1 MITTL
6 EFNWRDDM
14 ASVNIGDINRRLDR
28 LKDELYLDTIAGRA
42 KTRRVQRGQVY
53 RCKFSVGVGS
63 EENKERP
70 CVILQYDGA
79 NKTSGNTI
87 VAPITHTAST
97 LDVVVPIADKQD
109 AYGTV
114 ILDGYVLLGN
124 ITCVSKARL
133 GDYITDLLPNEM
145 KKIDNA
151 IAISVD
157 LKHYYKTQENIIKDK
172 DDYIKKLKAKI
183 EKLLDV
189 INDNSDELKKLEML
203 MKEYGVQNIR
213 ELENLIKKD

>member
-1 MITTL
+1 MVTVG
-6 EFNWRDDM
+6 M
-14 ASVNIGDINRRLDR
+14 GDINRRLDR
-28 LKDELYLDTIAGRA
+28 LKDELYLDTIASRA

-79 NKTSGNTI
+79 NRTSGNTI

-97 LDVVVPIADKQD
+97 LDVVVGIDDKQNTS
-109 AYGTV
+109 GEV
-114 ILDGYVLLGN
+114 ILDGHVLLGN

-133 GDYITDLLPNEM
+133 GDYITDLSSDEM

-151 IAISVD
+151 IAISMD
-157 LKHYYKTQENIIKDK
+157 LKHYYRTKENIVKDK
-172 DDYIKKLKAKI
+172 DDYIKKLKEKAERLSDEIKENSEQVKKI
-183 EKLLDV
+183 E
-189 INDNSDELKKLEML
+189 NL
-203 MKEYGVQNIR
+203 MKKYGVNNIT
-213 ELENLIKKD
+213 ELEDLIKKD